1 MQRYAVVVR
10 AEHAPA
16 GLIGQHRQFRA
27 DHIVKGHGV
36 GRRNVAAAAIGG
48 DPGGAVELRRRT
60 GPIGIAGAGDR
71 VGHVKRVARQRG
83 YHAGRGE
90 LADQVISIISHK
102 NIVIPIHGGAD
113 GRFEHGGG
121 GGAIG
126 VAGIAVPIGQVRN
139 IARQGGD
146 HTRRSDCANQ
156 IIETV
161 SHQEVAGTVQRGA
174 DGKVKRR
181 ADPRTIGV
189 PAIGATVIAAI
200 GQVINVPRQGGDH
213 PGRGDLADQIVVGI
227 RHIDIAQIIHGHI
240 GGVVKPGV
248 GAGTI
253 GIAGVGGVGTTV
265 IAAIGQVVNVP
276 RQGGD
281 HPGRGD
287 LADQIV
293 VGVGHKKVA
302 GAIHGQTGGRV
313 KLRRRSEPVGIA
325 GIVRTVVTAI
335 GQGIGVARQG
345 GDHPGRGEPTDQ
357 VVSGIGNIN
366 VAGSIHGGAFGRI
379 EPGVGPQ
386 AIGVTGIVIPI
397 GQIIGIPRQCGHH
410 AGRRDFSDQ
419 VIIVVSHIQKTVAVN
434 VFGISAEGV
443 GPGGEGQGRRPIGP
457 VVGRGGKRPGSVVEL
472 IPDAGHAG
480 NIAGV
485 AGDGEQAGAHLLTG
499 GEIEVGDDRLDGG
512 AQDGQGG
519 GRAGGSDHVFR
530 RDGILI
536 STEGRGNIGHHQ
548 AGRRGTIDGDA
559 IGKPLVAQGCAAGGG
574 DTEDGVGAGAGG
586 LVHRRCAEDRWH
598 IEGHTVGTGQGQRI
612 GGAIGGVGSPG
623 GGVGEGKKYLS

>member
-200 GQVINVPRQGGDH
+200 GQVI
-213 PGRGDLADQIVVGI
+213 
-227 RHIDIAQIIHGHI
+227 
-240 GGVVKPGV
+240 
-248 GAGTI
+248 
-253 GIAGVGGVGTTV
+253 
-265 IAAIGQVVNVP
+265 NVP